1 MPRAGERM
9 QKLIATTL
17 AVLALLAWAP
27 AHAPA
32 EEGDSFVIGMFV
44 YMADA
49 ARLSECRTGRSLPVA
64 MAGDYQALERAYL
77 GARTAP
83 GQPLLATFDG
93 AIEERPR
100 LEGSGTEPTA
110 VVRRFINVWPG
121 ETCERNLADAALTNT
136 YWRIVRLGG
145 ETVGP
150 VEGHRE
156 PHLLLST
163 EERFRATVGCNQ
175 MVGGYHLDGQALQFG
190 AAASTMMAC
199 PPPLDGLER
208 RLAETLER
216 TARWRINAQFLELED
231 SDGKAIALLRSVYL
245 H

>member
-1 MPRAGERM
+1 MQRRIAWAG
-9 QKLIATTL
+9 II
-17 AVLALLAWAP
+17 VALVAWAP

-32 EEGDSFVIGMFV
+32 EEPDSFVIGMFV

-49 ARLSECRTGRSLPVA
+49 ARLSECRTGQSVQVA
-64 MAGDYQALERAYL
+64 MEGDYQTLERAYL
-77 GARTAP
+77 EARTAP
-83 GQPLLATFDG
+83 EQPLLVTFDG

-100 LEGSGTEPTA
+100 MEGSGAEPTA

-121 ETCERNLADAALTNT
+121 ETCERNLADASLTNT
-136 YWRIVRLGG
+136 YWRIVRLAG
-145 ETVGP
+145 EKVGP

-163 EERFRATVGCNQ
+163 ESRFRATVGCNQ
-175 MVGGYHLDGQALQFG
+175 MVGGYHLDGQALTFG

-199 PPPLDGLER
+199 PSPLDELER
-208 RLAETLER
+208 RLAETLEK

-231 SDGKAIALLRSVYL
+231 SDGKAIALLQSVYL
-245 H
+245 N